1 MIHEIAES
9 AQASQKQDSCNIY
22 AIMKTMYPPGYH
34 CNGFVVTHALALGK
48 MIYGD
53 TFLVPM
59 NQKGLNKLSKELILC
74 PSCFC
79 EIWALCVS
87 WIAYGHL
94 YYAPCLACC
103 ELFGSFVPAM
113 CNRTSWVQVHEL
125 PQSHFHF
132 WRVK

>member
-74 PSCFC
+74 LSCFC
-79 EIWALCVS
+79 EI
-87 WIAYGHL
+87 
-94 YYAPCLACC
+94 
-103 ELFGSFVPAM
+103 
-113 CNRTSWVQVHEL
+113 
-125 PQSHFHF
+125 
-132 WRVK
+132 